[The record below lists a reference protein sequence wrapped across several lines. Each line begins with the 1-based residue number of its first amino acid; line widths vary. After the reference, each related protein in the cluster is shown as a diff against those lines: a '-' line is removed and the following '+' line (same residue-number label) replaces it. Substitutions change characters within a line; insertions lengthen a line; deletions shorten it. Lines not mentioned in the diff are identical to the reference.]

1 MSKKEEE
8 KKDNT
13 KQEENKEE
21 TSKLKQESNLKNLV
35 IKRGDYS
42 IHVLVEQVMNLVVI
56 KDR

>member
-8 KKDNT
+8 NKD
-13 KQEENKEE
+13 KPKEESKEE
-21 TSKLKQESNLKNLV
+21 TAKLNQESSLKNLV